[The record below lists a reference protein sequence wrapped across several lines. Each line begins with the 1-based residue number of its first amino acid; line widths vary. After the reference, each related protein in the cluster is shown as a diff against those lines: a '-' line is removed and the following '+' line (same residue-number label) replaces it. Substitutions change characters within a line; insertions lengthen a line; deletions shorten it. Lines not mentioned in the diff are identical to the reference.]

1 MRKFNREL
9 CSTGMN
15 KKANIFFIAL
25 IFMRVASYAQKIV
38 PPEPQI
44 RASDAPPVG
53 LPLPIDDYIPF
64 FIVFALIVGVVFV
77 YNKERSKILTP

>member
-1 MRKFNREL
+1 
-9 CSTGMN
+9 MN
-15 KKANIFFIAL
+15 KKANILFIAL

-53 LPLPIDDYIPF
+53 LPLPIDDYIPYL
-64 FIVFALIVGVVFV
+64 IIFALIIGVICI
-77 YNKERSKILTP
+77 YNKEGSKILTP